1 MEFLHA
7 YNDGSCLYRMSAR
20 SLCQIPIWKGNR
32 TIDPAHVEQLKRS
45 IGDKIV
51 MLDSGYK
58 IIRYGEE
65 DENGRRMKK
74 SYIVDGQHRIQ
85 VLHDAF
91 SVLRP
96 DMDFIVTVT
105 ELDVSSE
112 EQAIQYFN
120 QINHAKPISYTE
132 DDQMVANRY
141 LTGILRV
148 FDSKLKLIRQG
159 ATRRPYLSS
168 DRLRE
173 HIVKSIQ
180 RVRTYSVDR
189 FVELVQSVHEHL
201 LKEVQERAQTGPPGP
216 ETTMARKMLELG
228 FALAWDERFTWLKRL
243 GRDN

>member
-1 MEFLHA
+1 
-7 YNDGSCLYRMSAR
+7 
-20 SLCQIPIWKGNR
+20 
-32 TIDPAHVEQLKRS
+32 
-45 IGDKIV
+45 
-51 MLDSGYK
+51 
-58 IIRYGEE
+58 
-65 DENGRRMKK
+65 MKK

-91 SVLRP
+91 NELRP

-105 ELDVSSE
+105 QLDVSSE

-216 ETTMARKMLELG
+216 ETTMARKMSELG

-243 GRDN
+243 GKDD